1 MIVMSIA
8 GVDPSGGAGILAD
21 IKTFQALGVYGTGI
35 VTALT
40 AQNPQMMYSL
50 KAIETDYVEEQI
62 DAVLDS
68 YNVEY
73 IKTGMLY
80 SKDIIKTVSKKI
92 REYNLKAVVDPVM
105 VATSGGELA
114 KDDLS
119 QNLLKYLLPK
129 AILTTPNVSEAEKL
143 TGIKIADEEKAEI
156 ACEKLGKICNN
167 IITGGHLNGTNITG
181 IDGKIST
188 FKQELLKTD
197 NVHGSGCN
205 FSAAIVSYLSQ
216 KNDLKTSI
224 LKASEYTY
232 ESIKNG
238 KYGTLIATSDSL
250 FLSLGISTSKTSL
263 ILPGFLS
270 IITILSAR

>member
-8 GVDPSGGAGILAD
+8 GVDPSGGAGIFAD

-40 AQNPQMMYSL
+40 AQNPQKMFSL
-50 KAIETDYVEEQI
+50 KAIESSYVEEEI

-68 YNVEY
+68 YDVEY

-80 SKDIIKTVSKKI
+80 SKDIIKSVSKKI
-92 REYNLKAVVDPVM
+92 KQYNLKAVVDPVM

-114 KDDLS
+114 KNDLAQS
-119 QNLLKYLLPK
+119 LIKYLLPK

-143 TGIKIADEEKAEI
+143 TKLKITNKEEAKI
-156 ACEKLGKICNN
+156 ACEKLSKTCNN
-167 IITGGHLNGTNITG
+167 IITGGHLNGINTMS
-181 IDGKIST
+181 IDGKISVL
-188 FKQELLKTD
+188 KQELLKTD
-197 NVHGSGCN
+197 NLHGSGCN

-224 LKASEYTY
+224 LKASDYTY

-238 KYGTLIATSDSL
+238 KYGTLIAKL
-250 FLSLGISTSKTSL
+250 
-263 ILPGFLS
+263 
-270 IITILSAR
+270 

>member
-8 GVDPSGGAGILAD
+8 GVDPSGGAGIFAD

-40 AQNPQMMYSL
+40 AQNPQKMYSL
-50 KAIETDYVEEQI
+50 KAIETSYVEDQI
-62 DAVLDS
+62 DAVLDT

-80 SKDIIKTVSKKI
+80 STDIIKSVSKKI

-105 VATSGGELA
+105 VSTSGGELA
-114 KDDLS
+114 KNDLS

-143 TGIKIADEEKAEI
+143 TNIKITNEEEAKK
-156 ACEKLGKICNN
+156 ACEKLGKTCNN
-167 IITGGHLNGTNITG
+167 IITGGHLNGINTIN
-181 IDGKIST
+181 IDGTTSI
-188 FKQELLKTD
+188 FKQKLLKTD
-197 NVHGSGCN
+197 NLHGSGCN

-224 LKASEYTY
+224 LKASDYTY

-238 KYGTLIATSDSL
+238 KYGTLIAKL
-250 FLSLGISTSKTSL
+250 
-263 ILPGFLS
+263 
-270 IITILSAR
+270 

>member
-8 GVDPSGGAGILAD
+8 GVDPSGGAGIFAD

-40 AQNPQMMYSL
+40 AQNPQKMYSL
-50 KAIETDYVEEQI
+50 KAIETSYVEEQI
-62 DAVLDS
+62 DAILDT

-80 SKDIIKTVSKKI
+80 STDIIKSVSKKI

-114 KDDLS
+114 KNDLS

-143 TGIKIADEEKAEI
+143 TNIKITNEEEAKK
-156 ACEKLGKICNN
+156 ACEKLGKTCNN
-167 IITGGHLNGTNITG
+167 IITCGHLNGINTIN
-181 IDGKIST
+181 IDGST
-188 FKQELLKTD
+188 SIFKQKLLKTD
-197 NVHGSGCN
+197 NLHGSGCN

-224 LKASEYTY
+224 LKASDYTY

-238 KYGTLIATSDSL
+238 KYGTLIAKL
-250 FLSLGISTSKTSL
+250 
-263 ILPGFLS
+263 
-270 IITILSAR
+270 

>member
-8 GVDPSGGAGILAD
+8 GVDPSGGAGIFAD

-40 AQNPQMMYSL
+40 AQNPQKMYSL
-50 KAIETDYVEEQI
+50 KSIETSYVEEQI
-62 DAVLDS
+62 DAILDT

-80 SKDIIKTVSKKI
+80 STDIIKSVSKKI

-114 KDDLS
+114 KNDLS

-143 TGIKIADEEKAEI
+143 TNIKITNEEEAKK
-156 ACEKLGKICNN
+156 ACEKLGKTCNN
-167 IITGGHLNGTNITG
+167 IITGGHLNGINTIN
-181 IDGKIST
+181 IDGST
-188 FKQELLKTD
+188 SIFKQKLLKTD
-197 NVHGSGCN
+197 NLHGSGCN

-224 LKASEYTY
+224 LKASDYTY

-238 KYGTLIATSDSL
+238 KYGTLIAKL
-250 FLSLGISTSKTSL
+250 
-263 ILPGFLS
+263 
-270 IITILSAR
+270 

>member
-8 GVDPSGGAGILAD
+8 GVDPSGGAGIFAD

-40 AQNPQMMYSL
+40 AQNPQKMYSL
-50 KAIETDYVEEQI
+50 KAIETSYVEEQI
-62 DAVLDS
+62 DAVLDT
-68 YNVEY
+68 YNVES

-80 SKDIIKTVSKKI
+80 STDIIKSVSKKI

-105 VATSGGELA
+105 VSTSGGELA
-114 KDDLS
+114 KNDLS

-143 TGIKIADEEKAEI
+143 TNIKITNEEEAKK
-156 ACEKLGKICNN
+156 ACEKLGKTCNN
-167 IITGGHLNGTNITG
+167 IITGGHLNGINTIN
-181 IDGKIST
+181 IDGTTSI
-188 FKQELLKTD
+188 FKQKLLKTD
-197 NVHGSGCN
+197 NLHGSGCN

-216 KNDLKTSI
+216 ENDLKTSI
-224 LKASEYTY
+224 LKASDYTY

-238 KYGTLIATSDSL
+238 KYGTLIAKL
-250 FLSLGISTSKTSL
+250 
-263 ILPGFLS
+263 
-270 IITILSAR
+270 

>member
-8 GVDPSGGAGILAD
+8 GVDPSGGAGIFAD

-40 AQNPQMMYSL
+40 AQNPQKMYSL
-50 KAIETDYVEEQI
+50 KAIETSYVEEQI
-62 DAVLDS
+62 DAVLDT

-80 SKDIIKTVSKKI
+80 STNIIKSVSKKI

-114 KDDLS
+114 KNDLS

-143 TGIKIADEEKAEI
+143 TNIKITNEEEAKK
-156 ACEKLGKICNN
+156 ACEKLGKTCNN
-167 IITGGHLNGTNITG
+167 IITGGHLNGINTIN
-181 IDGKIST
+181 IDGTTSI
-188 FKQELLKTD
+188 FKQKLLKTD
-197 NVHGSGCN
+197 NLHGSGCN

-224 LKASEYTY
+224 LKASDYTY

-238 KYGTLIATSDSL
+238 KYGTLIAKL
-250 FLSLGISTSKTSL
+250 
-263 ILPGFLS
+263 
-270 IITILSAR
+270 